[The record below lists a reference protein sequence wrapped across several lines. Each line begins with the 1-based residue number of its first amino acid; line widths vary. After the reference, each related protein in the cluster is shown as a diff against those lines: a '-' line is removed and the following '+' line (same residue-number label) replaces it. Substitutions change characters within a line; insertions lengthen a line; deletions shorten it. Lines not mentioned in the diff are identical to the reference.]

1 MSRTSPSPSI
11 LLISSLA
18 ALAPAPT
25 RALYGGTKSASLML
39 YQSLAIEHPD
49 ITFTCVIPSTIEGD
63 FRKSAVDA
71 GPVRK
76 SSPNKHGLKRDW
88 VAQRCIDAV
97 DAQERTVFM
106 ANFYR
111 IVPMLIYTLGSWGRG
126 IVERGARKKYNYHA

>member
-11 LLISSLA
+11 LLISTLA
-18 ALAPAPT
+18 AVAPAPT
-25 RALYGGTKSASLML
+25 RALYGATKSASLVL

-49 ITFTCVIPSTIEGD
+49 ITFTCVLPSTIEGD

-71 GPVRK
+71 GPTRE
-76 SSPNKHGLKRDW
+76 SDPNKHGLKRDW
-88 VAQRCIDAV
+88 VAQRCMEAV

-111 IVPMLIYTLGSWGRG
+111 IVPMLVYTIDSWGRG
-126 IVERGARKKYNYHA
+126 IVERAARKKYSFQV